1 MIVHRWGGDQEIFSK
16 IGERFRR
23 MDHTR
28 WPTASPLAAT
38 AEAPRRECK
47 DGGHVPAPRA
57 PTEPRARGGRL
68 RKRTFCHLL
77 NLVVLLGAT
86 RHPRTSSCW
95 CFAMRSPCPA
105 APTLGH
111 AWTGPTARSWPHCST
126 AADEG
131 ARPSP
136 SPRHTIRRRHRRLD
150 ADGPGSSRKRSPRT
164 GEDDPLC
171 VIKDRRGG
179 RGRRVGGHRRPTART
194 YLP

>member
-1 MIVHRWGGDQEIFSK
+1 MPCGACSVSARTVATC
-16 IGERFRR
+16 RR
-23 MDHTR
+23 
-28 WPTASPLAAT
+28 
-38 AEAPRRECK
+38 
-47 DGGHVPAPRA
+47 PAPDGAAGAGRA
-57 PTEPRARGGRL
+57 AAQHI
-68 RKRTFCHLL
+68 FCHLL
-77 NLVVLLGAT
+77 SLVALLGAT

-111 AWTGPTARSWPHCST
+111 AWTGPTARSLPHCST

-136 SPRHTIRRRHRRLD
+136 SPGHTIRRRHRRLD

-179 RGRRVGGHRRPTART
+179 RGRRGRGIVVRQPEHIYHEGAPWVECCSRSW
-194 YLP
+194 